1 MAQAAQEGGKSGD
14 PSSPTVG
21 SKKSSV
27 AQAAGAEIVAPPARI
42 KLKPKDQLQKTVFR
56 EQVNNFAQ
64 NAFITG
70 VNNLQM
76 NLDVSLNFLF
86 KFLIYHFDCYRM
98 TQIAMEP
105 VPQSLQEDFHRD
117 LRNKRKLGKNTKRLT
132 EGARIKAPGN
142 AQTQRKLTISMW
154 KTRTS
159 WTWSRG

>member
-1 MAQAAQEGGKSGD
+1 MAQAAQEGSKSGD

-76 NLDVSLNFLF
+76 NLDVSLNFF
-86 KFLIYHFDCYRM
+86 FQNISN
-98 TQIAMEP
+98 I
-105 VPQSLQEDFHRD
+105 SLWLLQNDSD
-117 LRNKRKLGKNTKRLT
+117 SDGASST
-132 EGARIKAPGN
+132 E
-142 AQTQRKLTISMW
+142 S
-154 KTRTS
+154 TRGLS
-159 WTWSRG
+159 PRSKK

>member
-76 NLDVSLNFLF
+76 NLDVSTVFSF
-86 KFLIYHFDCYRM
+86 KIFLIYHFDCYRM

-105 VPQSLQEDFHRD
+105 VPQSLPEDFHHD
-117 LRNKRKLGKNTKRLT
+117 LRNKRKLAKNTKRLT
-132 EGARIKAPGN
+132 EGARIRAPGN
-142 AQTQRKLTISMW
+142 AQTLQKLTISM
-154 KTRTS
+154 
-159 WTWSRG
+159 